1 VQEPFTE
8 GRSSEEW
15 VRELYAGLAENLA
28 TIGERAPSFDE
39 FWAAGELALPTP
51 ADSESWIKGF
61 REDPASAPLPTPS
74 GKIEIYSE
82 TIASFGYPDCPGHPV
97 WLEPDEWLGSEV
109 AVRFPLQLIANQP
122 SGRLH
127 SQLDFGAYSLE
138 TKVDGREPLRIH
150 SADAR
155 ARAIGDGSLVKVFN
169 DRGACFAV
177 ARVTDEVRAGV
188 VQMATGAWYD
198 PVEIPGERYAVCA
211 AGNPNMVTRDVGT
224 SRLAQGCTG
233 QLCLVQVEPF
243 EGEPPSGH
251 GYAPPSPTGDRRR
264 YPGNGSAD
272 GAAITR
278 SAEG

>member
-1 VQEPFTE
+1 VREPFTE

-15 VRELYAGLAENLA
+15 LRELYAGLAENLA
-28 TIGERAPSFDE
+28 TIGERAPSFEE

-51 ADSESWIKGF
+51 EDPESWIKRF
-61 REDPASAPLPTPS
+61 REDPVSAPLPTPS
-74 GKIEIYSE
+74 GKIEIYSQ
-82 TIASFGYPDCPGHPV
+82 TIASFGYDDCPGHPV
-97 WLEPDEWLGSEV
+97 WLEPDEWLGSDV

-122 SGRLH
+122 AGRLH

-138 TKVDGREPLRIH
+138 TKVDGREPIRIH

-155 ARAIGDGSLVKVFN
+155 VRGIGDGSLVKVFN
-169 DRGACFAV
+169 DRGACLAV
-177 ARVTDEVRAGV
+177 AQVTDDVRAGV

-198 PVEIPGERYAVCA
+198 PVEVPGERYAVCA

-233 QLCLVQVEPF
+233 QLCLVQIELF

-251 GYAPPSPTGDRRR
+251 GYAPPSLTGDRRR
-264 YPGNGSAD
+264 YLGNGSAD
-272 GAAITR
+272 GAAI
-278 SAEG
+278 G